1 MGSLTEHVNGPF
13 VFIFVMVSYVLAFLP
28 VSMVIL
34 ELVVHDQYFYA
45 RLCRVRPR
53 LARQSRLVWTG
64 LYSEYKQRQPHPSR
78 VPHLALLDFPVWL
91 CLFSE
96 LEIDKSDWSL
106 CNQAV
111 QNSVINIL
119 PRVCPLTVEEEA
131 SKKCCQHAKFQIESF
146 RKHI

>member
-64 LYSEYKQRQPHPSR
+64 LKKELIDYDSQQQF
-78 VPHLALLDFPVWL
+78 VLLRT
-91 CLFSE
+91 FSLLKE
-96 LEIDKSDWSL
+96 
-106 CNQAV
+106 
-111 QNSVINIL
+111 
-119 PRVCPLTVEEEA
+119 
-131 SKKCCQHAKFQIESF
+131 
-146 RKHI
+146 

>member
-64 LYSEYKQRQPHPSR
+64 LKA
-78 VPHLALLDFPVWL
+78 VP
-91 CLFSE
+91 
-96 LEIDKSDWSL
+96 
-106 CNQAV
+106 
-111 QNSVINIL
+111 
-119 PRVCPLTVEEEA
+119 EA
-131 SKKCCQHAKFQIESF
+131 I
-146 RKHI
+146 

>member
-64 LYSEYKQRQPHPSR
+64 LYVSHIHPS
-78 VPHLALLDFPVWL
+78 PGLKI
-91 CLFSE
+91 CLPSQVFQVRS
-96 LEIDKSDWSL
+96 
-106 CNQAV
+106 N
-111 QNSVINIL
+111 
-119 PRVCPLTVEEEA
+119 R
-131 SKKCCQHAKFQIESF
+131 SKYVGNK
-146 RKHI
+146 

>member
-1 MGSLTEHVNGPF
+1 MEHVNGPF

-64 LYSEYKQRQPHPSR
+64 LKECLKNNVAPSHS
-78 VPHLALLDFPVWL
+78 VPHVRIIW
-91 CLFSE
+91 
-96 LEIDKSDWSL
+96 KM
-106 CNQAV
+106 
-111 QNSVINIL
+111 
-119 PRVCPLTVEEEA
+119 A
-131 SKKCCQHAKFQIESF
+131 SFIF
-146 RKHI
+146 L